1 MQAGAGAQVLFLTV
15 HGGEWHWG
23 NWSLLEHSLACPTR
37 DHQSQW
43 ELGLGLPPPPL
54 LLYICHTVNHYLTN
68 ISALPSAPARPP
80 LQSPPGQSQLSS
92 HPFCIVLSSEL
103 NQAGFAEHEC
113 RFPKALPAIE
123 TSDQCILSSCCCLA
137 VTFCTPLV
145 FYTSRA
151 VRGGRKR
158 RQKGIQVNMV
168 PTFIN

>member
-23 NWSLLEHSLACPTR
+23 NWSLLEHSLAWPTR

-80 LQSPPGQSQLSS
+80 LQSPPG
-92 HPFCIVLSSEL
+92 
-103 NQAGFAEHEC
+103 

-158 RQKGIQVNMV
+158 RQKGIQGNMV